1 MDRQRLLAVGL
12 AVSMFVAGLLVGTLG
27 EELFED
33 DEEEGNGS
41 KSTMN
46 ALFDEPYEPSIDPS
60 DFSELID
67 NPYLPLTVG
76 NLWTYDGQTEDGLEH
91 IEFKVLNETKIVMGV
106 TCAVVRDTVTV
117 DGELVE
123 DTYDWFAQD
132 SRGNVWY
139 FGEYSTEYEDGKAVS
154 TEGSWEAGV
163 DGAHAGIMMLANPYD
178 SLTYRQEYFE
188 DEAEDMGMV
197 ISTDETV
204 TVRGETYRDVI
215 KIKDFTPL
223 DPKAFGY
230 KYYAPGVG
238 VVLEEEHGERVE
250 LIEFTQA

>member
-1 MDRQRLLAVGL
+1 MIAIGL

-33 DEEEGNGS
+33 EEEEGNGTRS
-41 KSTMN
+41 

-60 DFSELID
+60 DFSEVID

-76 NLWTYDGQTEDGLEH
+76 NVWTYEGQTEDGLER
-91 IEFKVLNETKIVMGV
+91 IEFRVLNETRVVMGV

-139 FGEYSTEYEDGKAVS
+139 FGEDSTEYEDGKATS
-154 TEGSWEAGV
+154 TEGSWESGV
-163 DGAHAGIMMLANPYD
+163 DGAQPGIMMLADPYD
-178 SLTYRQEYFE
+178 SLTYRQEYFQ

-197 ISTDETV
+197 ISLDETV
-204 TVRGETYRDVI
+204 TVQGETYSNVI

-223 DPKAFGY
+223 DPEAFGY